1 MMCHRQYVQHTFLSC
16 CTSFATRSLHN
27 PRHLSSIRCATFGIA
42 DCTTQRFI
50 PTILNMGAG
59 SSVKDNHQLP
69 SVGDVDSWPTSV
81 VIEALNSWG
90 LKTWNFAKENINGR
104 LFLRLD
110 EIGFKELGCTALEA
124 EARHV
129 YDEARVLVEWKPI
142 HRHQAC
148 GNAAA

>member
-1 MMCHRQYVQHTFLSC
+1 
-16 CTSFATRSLHN
+16 
-27 PRHLSSIRCATFGIA
+27 
-42 DCTTQRFI
+42 
-50 PTILNMGAG
+50 MGAG

-90 LKTWNFAKENINGR
+90 LKHLEENFAKENINGR

-124 EARHV
+124 SRLV
-129 YDEARVLVEWKPI
+129 MYIDEVKSAGRVETYSPSSSPRKMLLHKSCEWF
-142 HRHQAC
+142 
-148 GNAAA
+148 